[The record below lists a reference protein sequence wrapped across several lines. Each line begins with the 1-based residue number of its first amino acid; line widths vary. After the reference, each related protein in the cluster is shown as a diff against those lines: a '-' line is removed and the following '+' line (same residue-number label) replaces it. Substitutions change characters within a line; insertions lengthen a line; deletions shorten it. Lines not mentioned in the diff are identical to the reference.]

1 MTGADLVLLA
11 GVVIGSMAALGA
23 VLAVLLAWFRGS
35 LRNVALLM
43 AGGGGAAL
51 LLILLTRLSPDA
63 LAMAVGLVFGVLAML
78 PAWGLVRAAADP
90 NSRAHAREDWYLHT
104 ERPSGYLA
112 DWEYETT
119 YTKTRDESGLVYE
132 ESFTLFVP
140 KRGVTVERVNHKQLT
155 GGTHERR

>member
-1 MTGADLVLLA
+1 MTLGDLVLLA

-43 AGGGGAAL
+43 AGAGGAVL

-63 LAMAVGLVFGVLAML
+63 LAMAVGLVFGMLSML

-90 NSRAHAREDWYLHT
+90 NSRAHAREFDYLVADDQAGFLEDDGDYIDLVAI
-104 ERPSGYLA
+104 ER
-112 DWEYETT
+112 
-119 YTKTRDESGLVYE
+119 
-132 ESFTLFVP
+132 
-140 KRGVTVERVNHKQLT
+140 NHKQLT